1 MKITIVDLLP
11 GEEEETIIKC
21 NSVTPKL
28 LELINELKSQNEEE
42 VVRNYEIPYGLRIWP
57 IQRRNNLRNLR

>member
-42 VVRNYEIPYGLRIWP
+42 IVRAVRLCQLSEFRTWFFVWMV
-57 IQRRNNLRNLR
+57 